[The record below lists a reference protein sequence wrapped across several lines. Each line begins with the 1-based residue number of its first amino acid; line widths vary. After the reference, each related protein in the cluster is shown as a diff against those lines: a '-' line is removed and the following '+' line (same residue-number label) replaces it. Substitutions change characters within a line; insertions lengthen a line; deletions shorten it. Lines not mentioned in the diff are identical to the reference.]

1 VHLDIYYEKWSF
13 PPISTKQT
21 IYLCNIYVSTGG
33 WVHSVSFS
41 PSGDKLAW
49 IGHDSS
55 VSVADAANGNR

>member
-1 VHLDIYYEKWSF
+1 M
-13 PPISTKQT
+13 
-21 IYLCNIYVSTGG
+21 CNIYVSTGG

-41 PSGDKLAW
+41 PSGNKLAW